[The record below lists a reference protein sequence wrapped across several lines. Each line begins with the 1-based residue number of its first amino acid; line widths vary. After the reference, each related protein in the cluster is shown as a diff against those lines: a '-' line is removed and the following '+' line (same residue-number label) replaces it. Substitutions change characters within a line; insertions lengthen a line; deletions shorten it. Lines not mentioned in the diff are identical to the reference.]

1 VAEARQQL
9 VDAMRAWAVWAGLR
23 HPDGGGAVAPRW
35 VLTKDARPE
44 FLERGGDAASDWLM
58 FSGAFLAGAPAGR
71 RPAT

>member
-1 VAEARQQL
+1 LWNDPERRIVLESLRSFWIEL
-9 VDAMRAWAVWAGLR
+9 GNELPTAG
-23 HPDGGGAVAPRW
+23 
-35 VLTKDARPE
+35 PE